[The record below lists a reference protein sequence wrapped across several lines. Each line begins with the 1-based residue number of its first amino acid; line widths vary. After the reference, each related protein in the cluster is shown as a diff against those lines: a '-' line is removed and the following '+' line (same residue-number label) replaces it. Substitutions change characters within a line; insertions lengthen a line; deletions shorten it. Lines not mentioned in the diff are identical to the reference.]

1 MIIKTCRTYIINF
14 MNRKGNY
21 TCIFGGGAVR
31 GIAYI
36 GAIKALQELKINI
49 DTLVGSSV
57 GSIVAALLA
66 VGYNTEELKD
76 LFMQV
81 NFELFKDI
89 HFSISK
95 DFALS
100 KGNIFTNWIR
110 EAIEKKFYG
119 IDYEKGKNKPVTFN
133 DISKNLIILTTD
145 LNKFKPY
152 EFSTYETPDF
162 EIATAVRISCSMPGL
177 MTPVEIENKK
187 LVDGDLLKGIP
198 LWKLSKN
205 LSSNNRII
213 EFRLEGEHFSGEGN
227 TFEFLNSIYSCMTS
241 ISTDFIMDI
250 FGANDKFDYIKI
262 TTGDIIVIDFNIS
275 QKTRNKLI
283 DIGYKDSI
291 KYLTKDCLTK
301 KTSIVEYYSQIEQ
314 YFEEL
319 IKALKLNN
327 VNDTKELLKEMFL
340 YMSNIYKFIDT
351 DVFESIW
358 TLKNDILSAPIK
370 KGWFKN
376 IKFRNKEK
384 YIDIAEIINK
394 VIKEKRKELEEYV
407 NDIF

>member
-1 MIIKTCRTYIINF
+1 
-14 MNRKGNY
+14 
-21 TCIFGGGAVR
+21 
-31 GIAYI
+31 
-36 GAIKALQELKINI
+36 
-49 DTLVGSSV
+49 
-57 GSIVAALLA
+57 
-66 VGYNTEELKD
+66 
-76 LFMQV
+76 
-81 NFELFKDI
+81 
-89 HFSISK
+89 
-95 DFALS
+95 
-100 KGNIFTNWIR
+100 
-110 EAIEKKFYG
+110 
-119 IDYEKGKNKPVTFN
+119 
-133 DISKNLIILTTD
+133 
-145 LNKFKPY
+145 
-152 EFSTYETPDF
+152 
-162 EIATAVRISCSMPGL
+162 
-177 MTPVEIENKK
+177 
-187 LVDGDLLKGIP
+187 
-198 LWKLSKN
+198 
-205 LSSNNRII
+205 
-213 EFRLEGEHFSGEGN
+213 
-227 TFEFLNSIYSCMTS
+227 MTS

-301 KTSIVEYYSQIEQ
+301 KSSIVEYYSQIEQ